1 MARTYELQMV
11 QGSGTPSSSNAG
23 SFTKTVTVAYQN
35 GQTEDVNV
43 LFKVKPN
50 KPVIDSNSMISKGGL
65 NGQQILVRNVPQ
77 NAQVTLYQSN
87 GSVIPNTSTTV
98 AYNGT
103 ATVTIQGTLPTGSI
117 TAKTSI
123 TNNVT
128 YTKQNSN
135 GLVSNTT
142 EDITIYSDSSDQAN
156 VTVGMQ
162 AKNNGIKVIKGTSF
176 NFNDFNSFISNV
188 PSHSTLT

>member
-103 ATVTIQGTLPTGSI
+103 AQGTLPTGSI

-128 YTKQNSN
+128 YTNTVTMQNSN